1 MSEAPSVGN
10 TDAMLAVLRERY
22 RSSIGATLASLD
34 RLGGQLAETPT
45 AIPVLESVRREVH
58 RIHGSAGS
66 YGFAGVSRL
75 ARVFEQRLSR
85 WSEDVGADAGERA
98 TMVSRFTGAIR
109 REIVDGGEA
118 GAEVPRS
125 VLLVDLK
132 GPHVDGIEAEAIL
145 RGYRTR
151 RVTSAALTA
160 ALAAELQPRAV
171 LVASASASAL
181 PRSLAAPVL
190 VVAPS
195 RDHAAAHVA
204 DVGAVGALVVSE
216 DESPASVVDVI
227 DGLASI
233 ADHRGATI
241 IIVDDDPVILSV
253 LRAIA
258 EHDGLR
264 VIALPSAEFLMPV
277 LLRERPVMLLLDVM
291 MGATDG
297 VAVTR
302 ALRAS
307 PLFRDLPVVLFSA
320 EQSTAMRNAA
330 FAAGAD
336 DFFAK
341 PLAPKEVHQRIR
353 ERLEQRRWK
362 RVADGWH
369 PVVQVALPPRTANE
383 GPVAWSA
390 SEDGVLF
397 LIHPGGVSSPGAWIS
412 EVSRILAAAGTA
424 VRFAG
429 FLDGEVL
436 VCITSHDVAGGAA
449 LLRSTRSGLPDGAP
463 AWHGGLVPRM
473 RATLAWDDA
482 LLCGREAV
490 DVARRATNE
499 PVHEWTAADAAI
511 PPDVILVEDDASLAG
526 MLQYALQLAGYT
538 YRHFSDG
545 RTALEALLEM
555 PLGSHRPV
563 LFLDVDLPGLDGHS
577 IHDRLRVE
585 RPGEFV
591 YVFVTAY
598 GSEAEQ
604 LRALNAGAWDY
615 LTKPISLRVL
625 LAKLPMWLSRAA
637 GSR

>member
-45 AIPVLESVRREVH
+45 AAAVLESVRREVH

-66 YGFAGVSRL
+66 YGFAAVSRL

-98 TMVSRFTGAIR
+98 TMVSRFTAAIR
-109 REIVDGGEA
+109 REVMDGEA
-118 GAEVPRS
+118 SESGTTRS

-132 GPHVDGIEAEAIL
+132 GIHVDAIEAEAIL

-151 RVTSAALTA
+151 RVTSASLSA
-160 ALAAELQPRAV
+160 AQIADLQPRALMV
-171 LVASASASAL
+171 AAASASKI
-181 PRSLAAPVL
+181 PRSVAAPVL
-190 VVAPS
+190 VVAPPKG
-195 RDHAAAHVA
+195 DAPVPVG
-204 DVGAVGALVVSE
+204 DVGAVGSLVVSE
-216 DESPASVVDVI
+216 DESPTSVIDVI

-253 LRAIA
+253 LRAIG

-277 LLRERPVMLLLDVM
+277 LLRERPVMLLMDVM
-291 MGATDG
+291 MGNTDG
-297 VAVTR
+297 IAVTR

-307 PLFRDLPVVLFSA
+307 PVFRDLPVVLFSS
-320 EQSTAMRNAA
+320 EQGATMRNAA

-336 DFFAK
+336 DFFGK
-341 PLAPKEVHQRIR
+341 PLAAKEVHQRIR

-383 GPVAWSA
+383 GPTAWASA
-390 SEDGVLF
+390 DDGALF
-397 LIHPGGVSSPGAWIS
+397 LVHPGAGAGPGAWIN
-412 EVSRILAAAGTA
+412 EVSRLLGLAGSSL
-424 VRFAG
+424 RFAG

-436 VCITSHDVAGGAA
+436 VCLTSRDVAWCAE
-449 LLRSTRSGLPDGAP
+449 LLRGARSSLPDGAP
-463 AWHGGLVPRM
+463 VWHAGIVPKVRT
-473 RATLAWDDA
+473 TLAWDDA

-490 DVARRATNE
+490 DVARRGAHE
-499 PVHEWTAADAAI
+499 PVHEWTAADTAI
-511 PPDVILVEDDASLAG
+511 PPDVILVEDDASLAD

-545 RTALEALLEM
+545 RTALDALLEM
-555 PLGSHRPV
+555 QLGSHRPV
-563 LFLDVDLPGLDGHS
+563 VFLDVDLPGLDGHT
-577 IHDRLRVE
+577 IHDRLRVD
-585 RPGEFV
+585 RPGDFV
-591 YVFVTAY
+591 CVFVTAH

-625 LAKLPMWLSRAA
+625 LAKLPVWLSRAA
-637 GSR
+637 EPR

>member
-1 MSEAPSVGN
+1 MSEPPRVGT
-10 TDAMLAVLRERY
+10 TDAVLAVLRERY
-22 RSSIGATLASLD
+22 RSAIGATLASLD
-34 RLGGQLAETPT
+34 RLGGQLADTPT
-45 AIPVLESVRREVH
+45 EQAVLESVRREVH

-66 YGFAGVSRL
+66 YGFAAVSRL

-85 WSEDVGADAGERA
+85 WSDDAGADAGERA
-98 TMVSRFTGAIR
+98 TMVLRFTAAIR
-109 REIVDGGEA
+109 REVLDGD
-118 GAEVPRS
+118 GADADGSRS

-132 GPHVDGIEAEAIL
+132 GAHVDAIEAEAIL

-151 RVTSAALTA
+151 RVTLATFTP
-160 ALAAELQPRAV
+160 ALAAQLQPRAV
-171 LVASASASAL
+171 LVAAKSAAGI

-190 VVAPS
+190 VVAPP
-195 RDHAAAHVA
+195 RGDAGQHIT
-204 DVGAVGALVVSE
+204 DVGAVGSLVISE
-216 DESPASVVDVI
+216 DESPSSVIDVI

-277 LLRERPVMLLLDVM
+277 LLRERPVMLLMDVL

-307 PLFRDLPVVLFSA
+307 PMFRDLPVVLFSS
-320 EQSTAMRNAA
+320 EQSSAMRNAA

-336 DFFAK
+336 DFFGK

-369 PVVQVALPPRTANE
+369 PVVHVALPARTADD
-383 GPVAWSA
+383 GPAAWSTVG
-390 SEDGVLF
+390 EGTL
-397 LIHPGGVSSPGAWIS
+397 LMLHPGGGAAPGAWIS
-412 EVSRILAAAGTA
+412 EVARVTALAGNAIK
-424 VRFAG
+424 FAG

-436 VCITSHDVAGGAA
+436 VCVTAKDVPWCAEFLRGA
-449 LLRSTRSGLPDGAP
+449 RSSLPDGAP
-463 AWHGGLVPRM
+463 PWHAGIVPRV
-473 RATLAWDDA
+473 RTTQAWEDA

-490 DVARRATNE
+490 DVARRAVHE
-499 PVHEWTAADAAI
+499 PVHEWTAADTAI
-511 PPDVILVEDDASLAG
+511 PPDVILVEDDASLAD
-526 MLQYALQLAGYT
+526 MLQYALQLAGFT

-545 RTALEALLEM
+545 RVALETLLAM
-555 PLGSHRPV
+555 KLGSHRPV
-563 LFLDVDLPGLDGHS
+563 LFLDVDLPGLDGHT

-585 RPGEFV
+585 RPGAFV
-591 YVFVTAY
+591 CVFVTAH

-625 LAKLPMWLSRAA
+625 LAKLPVWLSRAA
-637 GSR
+637 EVR